1 VAIPD
6 KIKIKREEG
15 YRTHHI
21 GRFAN
26 GDQFMGF
33 VVTPGGSRNVKWYA
47 VLHRFDASGKHLG
60 TDHFFLGRA
69 TWARELDTDVDAKLA
84 ELLKPFG
91 PITYCDIEVGLF
103 SVDIDGYKFGLVDAS
118 VQEEGYERIDL
129 VPNDLAFFTP
139 WDGYYDT

>member
-1 VAIPD
+1 MSIPD

-26 GDQFMGF
+26 GDQFMGL

-47 VLHRFDASGKHLG
+47 VLHRFDSSGKHLA

-69 TWARELDTDVDAKLA
+69 TWASELDVDADAKLG
-84 ELLKPFG
+84 ELLKRFG

-103 SVDIDGYKFGLVDAS
+103 SVEIDGERFGLVDAS
-118 VQEEGYERIDL
+118 VPEEEYESIHL
-129 VPNDLAFFTP
+129 VPDDLAFFAP
-139 WDGYYDT
+139 WDGEYDT